1 MGTHGKEGKMTDLL
15 TVSFDYVSDDIS
27 ALCVARHNNNGTIT
41 VVNMVLGE
49 DAKRLY
55 QELTERK
62 EE

>member
-1 MGTHGKEGKMTDLL
+1 MTDLL

-27 ALCVARHNNNGTIT
+27 ALCVARHNNGTIT
-41 VVNMVLGE
+41 VVNMVSGE

-62 EE
+62 KE